1 MPIPPDKMSSSLAD
15 LGFAVRAV
23 EILGVRIHDV
33 TLDEAVAISRAA
45 IRAKRPL
52 GIVTPNAEFVMA
64 AQQDS
69 RFRATLNASSL
80 AIPDGAGLLLAGR
93 LLRTPLREQVAGTD
107 LADRLAGLCAAEG
120 RRLFLLG
127 APPGVAEAAA
137 QRLAERHPG
146 LIIAGTFAGDGSPSG
161 DAETRA
167 RLRQAGR
174 VDVVLVAYGMKKQ
187 EAWLARNQPELGI
200 PVAIGVG
207 GVFDFFSGRVPRAP
221 ALVRRAGFDWL
232 FRLIVQP
239 WRWRRQLALPR
250 FVAAV
255 TAAAIARRIGIVQ
268 NY

>member
-1 MPIPPDKMSSSLAD
+1 MDTSLAD
-15 LGFAVRAV
+15 LGFSVRAIDV
-23 EILGVRIHDV
+23 LGVRIHDV
-33 TLDEAVAISRAA
+33 TLGEAVAICRAA
-45 IRAKRPL
+45 IRADRPL
-52 GIVTPNAEFVMA
+52 RIVTPNAEFVMA
-64 AQQDS
+64 AQKDT
-69 RFRATLNASSL
+69 RFRETLNASSL

-107 LADRLAGLCAAEG
+107 LADRLAELSAAEG
-120 RRLFLLG
+120 HRLFLLG

-137 QRLAERHPG
+137 LRLVERHPG
-146 LIIAGTFAGDGSPSG
+146 LIVAGTFAGDGTQAG
-161 DAETRA
+161 DAETRT

-174 VDVVLVAYGMKKQ
+174 VDVILVAYGVKKQ
-187 EAWLARNQPELGI
+187 EAWMARNQQEIGI
-200 PVAIGVG
+200 PVAMGVG

-255 TAAAIARRIGIVQ
+255 TAAAIARRVGAARDR
-268 NY
+268 